1 MTCSECMDWLI
12 GGPMVCRMCGRED
25 MDITRRCKA
34 DTGKPRPA
42 LVPPAI
48 IEAVGEAGNCGT
60 RKYGDAENWRQV
72 EPARCRDAIMRHVCA
87 YLRDPGG
94 TDAES
99 GLPHLAHAA
108 CNIAFLP
115 EPEESKEGKYE
126 PMCR

>member
-1 MTCSECMDWLI
+1 MQ
-12 GGPMVCRMCGRED
+12 GGYGE
-25 MDITRRCKA
+25 TS
-34 DTGKPRPA
+34 TGSYA
-42 LVPPAI
+42 PAI